1 MNAIRKENGTSLLFE
16 KSMFSCLM
24 RFMNIMPLI
33 FLIPCSITDFRKK
46 KISMKWCLIGGLG
59 AIGYQLFCKKQQILF
74 LGSSLSI
81 GIILLVIAKISRQ
94 SIGYGD
100 GIVFLVLGM
109 WIGIW
114 NSIVLLLFALI
125 GSSIVSLFLILV
137 IKKKKTYKIAFIPFV
152 LAAYIMLEFIAAIS
166 I

>member
-1 MNAIRKENGTSLLFE
+1 
-16 KSMFSCLM
+16 
-24 RFMNIMPLI
+24 
-33 FLIPCSITDFRKK
+33 
-46 KISMKWCLIGGLG
+46 MKWCLIWGLG

-137 IKKKKTYKIAFIPFV
+137 MKKKKTYKIAFIPFV